1 MKSRAEHFRR
11 TISEKS
17 GPAWADLGAAVTC
30 FLLRRR
36 AKGRTASIWRG
47 SAGRGMLRTRDR
59 TTLTWSLGGQKSGSI
74 GILVQTDGLRLM
86 YAVGAHDGTKI
97 NVDELV
103 PFAHITTQFGG
114 RRRWLECIK
123 CGGACRKLYGGRYFR
138 CRQCH
143 GLKYAYQS
151 EDPAQRAMNRADWI
165 ANRLHDMSRGTTRD
179 DWDFPPKPPRM
190 RWSTYQR
197 LLKQYDELQDLWGHR
212 HDEHVEPFQRAAGA
226 ALMEWRTPN
235 LL

>member
-1 MKSRAEHFRR
+1 MGGLA
-11 TISEKS
+11 S
-17 GPAWADLGAAVTC
+17 GRYRFSSAAKCESTHGIDLAW
-30 FLLRRR
+30 LRRR
-36 AKGRTASIWRG
+36 
-47 SAGRGMLRTRDR
+47 GMLKPGNRP
-59 TTLTWSLGGQKSGSI
+59 TLTWSLGGQKTGSI
-74 GILVQTDGLRLM
+74 GVLVQTDGLRLM
-86 YAVGAHDGTKI
+86 YAVAAHDGTKI

-123 CGGACRKLYGGRYFR
+123 CGRTCRKLYGGRYFR

>member
-17 GPAWADLGAAVTC
+17 GPAWADLGAAVTG

-47 SAGRGMLRTRDR
+47 SPGRSMLRTRDR

-86 YAVGAHDGTKI
+86 YAVAAHDGTKI

-103 PFAHITTQFGG
+103 PFAHIITQFGG

-123 CGGACRKLYGGRYFR
+123 CGRACRKLYGGRYFP
-138 CRQCH
+138 CPACP
-143 GLKYAYQS
+143 
-151 EDPAQRAMNRADWI
+151 PAQYTFHSARP
-165 ANRLHDMSRGTTRD
+165 GPPPPTR
-179 DWDFPPKPPRM
+179 
-190 RWSTYQR
+190 
-197 LLKQYDELQDLWGHR
+197 
-212 HDEHVEPFQRAAGA
+212 
-226 ALMEWRTPN
+226 
-235 LL
+235 

>member
-86 YAVGAHDGTKI
+86 YAVAAHDGTKI
-97 NVDELV
+97 SVDELV
-103 PFAHITTQFGG
+103 PFVHTRHPVRRPTPMAHVHQM
-114 RRRWLECIK
+114 RP
-123 CGGACRKLYGGRYFR
+123 
-138 CRQCH
+138 
-143 GLKYAYQS
+143 GLSQALWRAPFPLPAMPRTEVRFPERES
-151 EDPAQRAMNRADWI
+151 EPA
-165 ANRLHDMSRGTTRD
+165 
-179 DWDFPPKPPRM
+179 
-190 RWSTYQR
+190 
-197 LLKQYDELQDLWGHR
+197 R
-212 HDEHVEPFQRAAGA
+212 HAS
-226 ALMEWRTPN
+226 L
-235 LL
+235 